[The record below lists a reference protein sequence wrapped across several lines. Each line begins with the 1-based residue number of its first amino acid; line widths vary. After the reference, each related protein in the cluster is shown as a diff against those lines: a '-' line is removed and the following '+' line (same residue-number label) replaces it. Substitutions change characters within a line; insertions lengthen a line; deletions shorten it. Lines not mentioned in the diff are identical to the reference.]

1 MVHACGVGLG
11 QASGVAID
19 AAVESARLVVATHV
33 LASVVAGRQMQ
44 KNPASWWPVPHASAE
59 TSTLGRRSNRA
70 IPFTLGDRLRPVTFE
85 AIRRIHP
92 PPLTRPAMP
101 VPESSWLTD
110 AGREGERVVTGSDK
124 TSLVWYLEGF
134 PTTGSRGAS
143 PKSKIVVGE
152 RGGLGIA
159 ARVPRDRR
167 PMWAYEPPNDGPP
180 ERMTRDPT
188 SIRESLP
195 RADIIRGDHGKC
207 CGSRWRRV
215 PRRQSRRSCYARQS
229 LASRRA

>member
-1 MVHACGVGLG
+1 
-11 QASGVAID
+11 
-19 AAVESARLVVATHV
+19 
-33 LASVVAGRQMQ
+33 
-44 KNPASWWPVPHASAE
+44 
-59 TSTLGRRSNRA
+59 
-70 IPFTLGDRLRPVTFE
+70 
-85 AIRRIHP
+85 
-92 PPLTRPAMP
+92 MP

-110 AGREGERVVTGSDK
+110 AGRAGERVVTGSDK

-207 CGSRWRRV
+207 CGSRWRGV
-215 PRRQSRRSCYARQS
+215 PAGSPVGRAVPDSRLPPSGTARPTNRRGPESRELS
-229 LASRRA
+229 